1 MIVIPL
7 AGNGVTAQEAP
18 KQEQVTGAE
27 MTSNN
32 NNNIVAWAKDTG
44 KRLRLSTYD
53 MAGEEGWRPLV
64 YADNYSGDAVFHD
77 DKRIPGVMA
86 DARLISAAPDLLD
99 ACKAALSDDQPYI
112 KKCRA
117 ALAKTTGEQT

>member
-32 NNNIVAWAKDTG
+32 NNIVAWAKDTG

-53 MAGEEGWRPLV
+53 MTGEEGWVPLV
-64 YADNYSGDAVFHD
+64 YAAN
-77 DKRIPGVMA
+77 
-86 DARLISAAPDLLD
+86 
-99 ACKAALSDDQPYI
+99 
-112 KKCRA
+112 
-117 ALAKTTGEQT
+117 